1 MDRSS
6 LSNIASVATCP
17 PQRLYVYQRCH
28 VDNPIN
34 DTVGRTP
41 LTSTTDLAQQRG
53 WRIARFAF
61 TPRQLQI
68 GHRTGGGEGYR
79 YYPVI
84 DHAEY
89 FLFNCLPVAILSH
102 SYAPIEKIEAFAR
115 EWELVV
121 ELLPYC
127 WYARGKSRA
136 ITVIFTRVP
145 R

>member
-6 LSNIASVATCP
+6 LSYVASVATCLA
-17 PQRLYVYQRCH
+17 QRLYVYQRCH

-34 DTVGRTP
+34 NKRGGKP
-41 LTSTTDLAQQRG
+41 ATSTTELAQQRG
-53 WRIARFAF
+53 WRIARSAF

-68 GHRTGGGEGYR
+68 GHRAGGGEDYR

-89 FLFNCLPVAILSH
+89 FLLKCLPVAILSH

-115 EWELVV
+115 EWELAV